1 MNRALASNPPLPRP
15 LDRIWRRIRVRERR
29 RPRGKSAGVRVEC
42 GHRSL
47 RQRARPT
54 LPDAVDEISK
64 KSSPLRLLPIYFS
77 PRENRRGFFSKI
89 FILYLKRQVSIIRL
103 LKEFLKVF
111 RGFIQSLKEEDVHFF
126 PRRRDGFQ
134 GQGKFFPR
142 KKLVE
147 SNNLEYMDDD
157 GRRIK
162 A

>member
-1 MNRALASNPPLPRP
+1 MSNVATVPCE
-15 LDRIWRRIRVRERR
+15 RE
-29 RPRGKSAGVRVEC
+29 
-42 GHRSL
+42 
-47 RQRARPT
+47 PT

-89 FILYLKRQVSIIRL
+89 FIFYLKRQVSIIRL

-111 RGFIQSLKEEDVHFF
+111 RGFVQSLEEEDVHFF

-147 SNNLEYMDDD
+147 WNNLEYMVDD

>member
-1 MNRALASNPPLPRP
+1 MATVPCE
-15 LDRIWRRIRVRERR
+15 RE
-29 RPRGKSAGVRVEC
+29 
-42 GHRSL
+42 
-47 RQRARPT
+47 PT

-89 FILYLKRQVSIIRL
+89 FILYFKRQVSIIRL
-103 LKEFLKVF
+103 LKEFLKAF
-111 RGFIQSLKEEDVHFF
+111 RGFVQSLEEEDVHFF
-126 PRRRDGFQ
+126 PRRKDGFQ

-147 SNNLEYMDDD
+147 WNNLEYMVDD